1 MKLVQSKSIL
11 AKLMA
16 SENLIV
22 EQRKVR
28 TASFDVINRILTIPI
43 LDDKIIP
50 ELYDLFMGHEV
61 GHALFTPPELL
72 TRSKELDITFSVL
85 NVIED
90 ARIEKMIKSKYPGLK
105 QPFII
110 GYNDLV
116 QRNFFGTEDTNINEL
131 NFIDRA
137 NMYIKLG
144 VNSGIDFITT
154 IEQDL
159 MEEILNCTTI
169 DEVLIVARK
178 VMDYLE
184 IEDKEPTNPNDDD
197 DEGEEQERDGD
208 GESGD
213 YQKRVESETDNALR
227 KNQEQLYSEA
237 NFEYYYGN
245 IPTVDMDKVIV
256 DHKIV
261 WRNYRTYVDLIHPEY
276 YREHYQQRLVLNNDL
291 YQTFRTESKK
301 VVAYLVKE
309 FELKKNAQQLKRAS
323 VAKTGELNMD
333 AIFSYKFADDV
344 FKKLAVVPNGKSHG
358 LVLFIDWSGSMQN
371 TLHNTVKQLLNL
383 VMFCKQVN
391 IPFEVYAFTDRC
403 AESKQK
409 HKDGDLE
416 IFSSVNMLNILSN
429 KMTTREYNYAVQS
442 LLILSRNMHEYQSA
456 PKWFSLG
463 CTPLNAA
470 IVTAMTVV
478 PKFKKEYNLQIVNTV
493 FLTDG
498 ESDGNR
504 SIHYNDGIDRI
515 GLGIDPD
522 PDTFKA
528 LVIRDPKSKHQET
541 IKSPHVG
548 RLVTAAYLKLLKS
561 ITKCNIIG
569 FYVVDRRS
577 ISAIEYLFPDT
588 IDHDAIKAQFR
599 RDNYKVVTTAGY
611 DEYYLLRADGMD
623 TAEDAELKVKEN
635 ATTRGLVSSFTKFSK
650 QRTNNRVVL
659 NRFINMIS

>member
-1 MKLVQSKSIL
+1 
-11 AKLMA
+11 MA

-61 GHALFTPPELL
+61 GHALFTPPELF
-72 TRSKELDITFSVL
+72 TRYKELDITFSVL

-110 GYNDLV
+110 AYNDLV
-116 QRNFFGTEDTNINEL
+116 KRNFFDTEDTNINEL

-159 MEEILNCTTI
+159 MEEILSCTTI
-169 DEVLIVARK
+169 DDVLIVARK

-184 IEDKEPTNPNDDD
+184 IEDKESTNPN
-197 DEGEEQERDGD
+197 DEGEEQESDGDRD
-208 GESGD
+208 GESCD

-261 WRNYRTYVDLIHPEY
+261 WRNYRTHVDLIHPEY

-333 AIFSYKFADDV
+333 AIFSYKFADDM

-391 IPFEVYAFTDRC
+391 IPFEVYAFTDRF
-403 AESKQK
+403 AESIQT

-429 KMTTREYNYAVQS
+429 KMITREYNYAVQS
-442 LLILSRNMHEYQSA
+442 LLALSRNMHEYQSA

-463 CTPLNAA
+463 RTPLNAA

-478 PKFKKEYNLQIVNTV
+478 PKFKKDYNLQIVNTV

-504 SIHYNDGIDRI
+504 FIHYNDGIDRV

-522 PDTFKA
+522 TFKS
-528 LVIRDPKSKHQET
+528 LVIRDPKTKHQET
-541 IKSPHVG
+541 IKSPHHG

-569 FYVVDRRS
+569 FYVVYRRS
-577 ISAIEYLFPDT
+577 TSAIEYLFPDT

-611 DEYYLLRADGMD
+611 DEYYLLRADGMG

-650 QRTNNRVVL
+650 QRTTNRVVL